1 MYVVRTPE
9 RAAIAAALAAAGIA
23 SASYYVT
30 PLHLQPAM
38 SYLGYGPGSFPET
51 ERAAA
56 DNLALPLWGTIGAD
70 VQEQVVAAV
79 LAAVEGGARNG
90 QGDSVLAPLP

>member
-1 MYVVRTPE
+1 V
-9 RAAIAAALAAAGIA
+9 GIA

-38 SYLGYGPGSFPET
+38 RYLGHGPGSLPET

-56 DNLALPLWGTIGAD
+56 ENLALPLWGTIGAD

-79 LAAVEGGARNG
+79 LGAGVDGVRTG
-90 QGDSVLAPLP
+90 TGDSVLAPLP